1 MSWFINLGFEFI
13 NKDRY
18 NFKLNFRPAT
28 FTETNTTFKPIKY
41 FETWKKYYYCFYFFK
56 CSEQW
61 KDYFRQVYHIA
72 SKENTNRIPGF
83 RNQLFWETCIQ
94 LSSEEKELI
103 FFTSDVT
110 GVFEI
115 IIEGFTNNLE
125 PISIKKFIVES

>member
-1 MSWFINLGFEFI
+1 
-13 NKDRY
+13 
-18 NFKLNFRPAT
+18 
-28 FTETNTTFKPIKY
+28 
-41 FETWKKYYYCFYFFK
+41 
-56 CSEQW
+56 
-61 KDYFRQVYHIA
+61 
-72 SKENTNRIPGF
+72 
-83 RNQLFWETCIQ
+83 LFWETCIQ